1 MLEAEWMVTAKE
13 SCAVGVVGCVP
24 WLPDRRCLVI
34 AHELDRETLGEFGA
48 LLAARRWRID
58 GAHDPDRDG
67 LGEESRETGCD
78 APRPLPFASAASAS
92 VKSDPLGTLSDGVV
106 SSSGVVLPPGWLLVS
121 SQRGHGSA
129 LGTSGVTGAARDA
142 PHPMSLAPA

>member
-1 MLEAEWMVTAKE
+1 MVTANE
-13 SCAVGVVGCVP
+13 SCVVGVVGCAP

-67 LGEESRETGCD
+67 FGEESRETGREV
-78 APRPLPFASAASAS
+78 PRPLPFASAASAS
-92 VKSDPLGTLSDGVV
+92 DKSDPLSMLSDGVV
-106 SSSGVVLPPGWLLVS
+106 SSSGVEFPPGWLLVS
-121 SQRGHGSA
+121 SQRGHGSD
-129 LGTSGVTGAARDA
+129 LGTSAVTGAARDA
-142 PHPMSLAPA
+142 PHPMSLASA